1 MGLSTWKDKYRYQG
15 AEWPLEH
22 FVEIAGEVLDRLGI
36 DERSVPNDRLVRY
49 YTGEGAMRKPGRE
62 GREARYTWEH
72 LVEFLVTRM
81 LLKDG
86 WPLSKVAQFITG
98 SDAASLEQMLPSEP
112 MTPAEREVRAIKSS
126 MKRAVDDEPGAYAPM
141 VESRRESKAFLP
153 RPMSHSKPRT
163 DEPFLQMDDA
173 QMFEPPAS
181 SSASQKMLDL
191 QGTMARGRS
200 SLSHIM
206 HAMGLGKHR
215 PEWKETASI
224 DLTPWCTVTFDAEQL
239 RRLPHAAF
247 EPLGEA
253 LAQSLREHR
262 LAMRRERK

>member
-1 MGLSTWKDKYRYQG
+1 
-15 AEWPLEH
+15 
-22 FVEIAGEVLDRLGI
+22 
-36 DERSVPNDRLVRY
+36 
-49 YTGEGAMRKPGRE
+49 
-62 GREARYTWEH
+62 
-72 LVEFLVTRM
+72 
-81 LLKDG
+81 
-86 WPLSKVAQFITG
+86 
-98 SDAASLEQMLPSEP
+98 
-112 MTPAEREVRAIKSS
+112 
-126 MKRAVDDEPGAYAPM
+126 
-141 VESRRESKAFLP
+141 
-153 RPMSHSKPRT
+153 
-163 DEPFLQMDDA
+163 MDDA
-173 QMFEPPAS
+173 QMFEPPLS